1 MISFAAQYVRRGR
14 NRTKIEI
21 VIGCIIR
28 LITLGCAATQ
38 TCRRNEKEPM
48 WQSCCRLEIFP
59 SVSAETQKRSVY
71 NPCQRNVCPC
81 NPPVSVITRLWNGY
95 CAFLLLWMSKTWA
108 AAAEYNSEIGPWWMC
123 LFRGARSWE
132 RWAVWCHCLKHTSL
146 NMGPQSREEST
157 DGRPLLRSPDSS
169 DLIMQLYKWRH
180 RADGNDVCVGHRV
193 GQERCP
199 HPGGLFHRQNI
210 NVSYYILVLPFI
222 IMDFI
227 Q

>member
-1 MISFAAQYVRRGR
+1 MRCDTDLQKKWKGTDVTI
-14 NRTKIEI
+14 
-21 VIGCIIR
+21 
-28 LITLGCAATQ
+28 LL
-38 TCRRNEKEPM
+38 PP
-48 WQSCCRLEIFP
+48 WDFP
-59 SVSAETQKRSVY
+59 VCLCGDAKKRSVY

-81 NPPVSVITRLWNGY
+81 NPPVSVITRLWNGD

-199 HPGGLFHRQNI
+199 HPGGLFHRQSI
-210 NVSYYILVLPFI
+210 NASYYTLVLPFI
-222 IMDFI
+222 IMDYI